1 MTLVPWHRRS
11 FFVGKISINARVLR
25 DPFLVGF
32 PSIRVSH
39 GAQGISLYIHA
50 WRPSKKPRW
59 NRQEP
64 PLLPSTSF
72 VNSSSRQGGLV
83 VQDKVVGF
91 EGRLVVFHLVRLTSS
106 LTLMALSYMDITK
119 ITLISCPLLHG
130 PVNFS

>member
-1 MTLVPWHRRS
+1 MC
-11 FFVGKISINARVLR
+11 VGQTKSHIGTVKSPLYAR
-25 DPFLVGF
+25 
-32 PSIRVSH
+32 
-39 GAQGISLYIHA
+39 Q
-50 WRPSKKPRW
+50 
-59 NRQEP
+59 
-64 PLLPSTSF
+64 LPS

-130 PVNFS
+130 SVNFS

>member
-1 MTLVPWHRRS
+1 MEHKVFPYIFMRGGQAKSHAGIVKS
-11 FFVGKISINARVLR
+11 
-25 DPFLVGF
+25 PFY
-32 PSIRVSH
+32 S
-39 GAQGISLYIHA
+39 
-50 WRPSKKPRW
+50 
-59 NRQEP
+59 RQ
-64 PLLPSTSF
+64 LLF

-130 PVNFS
+130 SVNFS

>member
-1 MTLVPWHRRS
+1 MRASCGILSLQDSPRLGLVMEHK
-11 FFVGKISINARVLR
+11 V
-25 DPFLVGF
+25 F
-32 PSIRVSH
+32 PYIFMRGGQAKSH
-39 GAQGISLYIHA
+39 AGIVKSPLYSH
-50 WRPSKKPRW
+50 
-59 NRQEP
+59 Q
-64 PLLPSTSF
+64 LLF

-119 ITLISCPLLHG
+119 ITLISCSLLHG